1 MAFTEF
7 ENKDPKIQCPIS
19 REAHSILVNDNLAFV
34 LDDYRDDEDPVKP
47 GRSGDGPSTSFL
59 NRILYNFYPEAQAS
73 IGRRLDEYQEELEH
87 TLGKL
92 SLTKKGKE
100 LIRTFKNEKEQR
112 LVDYGKNL
120 KPTKMEKLEPRLQ
133 FNLNVSERKG
143 GFYKYITGRKLEGDS
158 LECKEDQYYKGQN
171 QYITA
176 LLEEYAHLPFI
187 ERERIFFKGRFKRIK
202 EAIKKHCLKIT
213 FYTGNGNKK
222 VHIVQPYAIKTDPK
236 QTTSYIVGYSY
247 EENEE
252 NEENNEQSELRPCC
266 FNIVNIAH
274 CASCTDQ
281 KYSLTD
287 KQIADLVDIID
298 KYGVQFIAGDKL
310 TIQAR
315 FTKEG
320 FRKYKRIPI
329 LRPLP
334 KLNKNEKFED
344 KTPEDIIQFEC
355 SEYQAKNYFLRL
367 GEDVIILS
375 PQNLREYF
383 SKIYHT
389 AANLYDNE

>member
-7 ENKDPKIQCPIS
+7 ETKDPKIQCPIS
-19 REAHSILVNDNLAFV
+19 REAHSVLVNDNLAFV
-34 LDDYRDDEDPVKP
+34 LDDYQDDEDPIKS
-47 GRSGDGPSTSFL
+47 GRSSNGPSTSFL
-59 NRILYNFYPEAQAS
+59 NKILCNFYPEAHAS
-73 IGRRLDEYQEELEH
+73 IGRRLNEYE
-87 TLGKL
+87 
-92 SLTKKGKE
+92 KE
-100 LIRTFKNEKEQR
+100 LKRTIDKLPLDQKDKNSIIQKFKEKREQQ
-112 LVDYGKNL
+112 LWDHVNKL
-120 KPTKMEKLEPRLQ
+120 KPANKLEKLKPRLQ
-133 FNLNVSERKG
+133 FNLNISGSKG
-143 GFYKYITGRKLEGDS
+143 GFYKYIIGRKLEDDN
-158 LECKEDQYYKGQN
+158 LICEENKYYDGQN

-187 ERERIFFKGRFKRIK
+187 ERERIFFKGRFKQIN
-202 EAIKKHCLKIT
+202 EAIGKHCLKIT

-236 QTTSYIVGYSY
+236 QTTSYIVGYFY
-247 EENEE
+247 
-252 NEENNEQSELRPCC
+252 EENNEQSELRPCS

-274 CASCTDQ
+274 CASCTDP

-320 FRKYKRIPI
+320 LRKYKRIPI

-375 PQNLREYF
+375 PPKLRKYF
-383 SKIYHT
+383 SDMYH
-389 AANLYDNE
+389 AAAASYDNE

>member
-1 MAFTEF
+1 MAFTGF
-7 ENKDPKIQCPIS
+7 EEKDPKIQCPIS
-19 REAHSILVNDNLAFV
+19 REAHSVLVNDNLAFV
-34 LDDYRDDEDPVKP
+34 LDDYRDDEYPVKP

-59 NRILYNFYPEAQAS
+59 NRILCNFYPEAQAS
-73 IGRRLDEYQEELEH
+73 IGRRLYEYQEELEY
-87 TLGKL
+87 TLGKLSGKL
-92 SLTKKGKE
+92 SLTKKDKE
-100 LIRTFKNEKEQR
+100 RIIDEFMNEKEKR
-112 LVDYGKNL
+112 LKDYVKNL
-120 KPTKMEKLEPRLQ
+120 KPKKMEKLKPRLQ
-133 FNLNVSERKG
+133 FNLYDSEQKG
-143 GFYKYITGRKLEGDS
+143 EFCKYITGRKLEGDG
-158 LECKEDQYYKGQN
+158 LECEEDNYYKRRQN

-187 ERERIFFKGRFKRIK
+187 ERERIFFKDRFKLIN

-247 EENEE
+247 EEN
-252 NEENNEQSELRPCC
+252 NEQSELRPCS

-274 CASCTDQ
+274 CASCTDP

-320 FRKYKRIPI
+320 LRKYKRIPI

-375 PQNLREYF
+375 PPKLRKYF
-383 SKIYHT
+383 SDMYH
-389 AANLYDNE
+389 AAAASYDNE

>member
-59 NRILYNFYPEAQAS
+59 NRILYNFYPEAHAS
-73 IGRRLDEYQEELEH
+73 IGRRLNEYEEELKR
-87 TLGKL
+87 TIDKL
-92 SLTKKGKE
+92 PLDQK
-100 LIRTFKNEKEQR
+100 
-112 LVDYGKNL
+112 DKNL
-120 KPTKMEKLEPRLQ
+120 IIRKFIKKREQQLRNHVKKLKPANKLEKLKPRLQ
-133 FNLNVSERKG
+133 FNLNISERKG
-143 GFYKYITGRKLEGDS
+143 GFYKYIIGRKLEDDN
-158 LECKEDQYYKGQN
+158 LICEENKYYDGQN

-176 LLEEYAHLPFI
+176 LLEEYANLPFI
-187 ERERIFFKGRFKRIK
+187 ERERIFFKGRFKRIN
-202 EAIKKHCLKIT
+202 EAIGKHCLKIT

-247 EENEE
+247 EE